1 MFESDFDKSIVNKE
15 SIKEPTKKKKAVSLV
30 KKEFEI
36 RYKTDK
42 SKWLFTKLRF

>member
-1 MFESDFDKSIVNKE
+1 MFESDFDKSVVNKE
-15 SIKEPTKKKKAVSLV
+15 AIKEPAKKKKAIALV
-30 KKEFEI
+30 KKEFET